1 MFGKAKLAGSP
12 TAGTTPRSWL
22 RSWQFVLSI
31 VVVVVAL
38 YIAGMVWAHQIND
51 DLDFQPPANYQ
62 TSGGSYAV
70 DMAIS
75 LINREINETGWV
87 PNNPFP
93 FPSYFLDNMPN
104 FQLGLMYAI
113 SRFGIEMTDSLGRA
127 RGSSAADPDLDKAAG
142 LLKYDGTVWLWEP
155 SISLLPT
162 AHAESQY
169 EAGMKVLENYNR
181 RLAAGQA
188 DFDRR
193 ADNLI
198 TVLDRFAADL
208 GSTSAILADRAE
220 APSFGWFDRHADDDF
235 YNAKG
240 RLYGY
245 YKILES
251 LGKDFQHVL
260 AERNAEALWANMLE
274 SFRIAAGMDPLIVS
288 NGAPDG
294 LLFPNHLA
302 AQGFYLLRGRT
313 QLRELSNVLAK

>member
-1 MFGKAKLAGSP
+1 MFGK
-12 TAGTTPRSWL
+12 TAYADRQTEVATRRSWL
-22 RSWQFVLSI
+22 RSWRVVLLI
-31 VVVVVAL
+31 VAVVVVL

-51 DLDFQPPANYQ
+51 DLDFQPPADRQ

-70 DMAIS
+70 DMVTA
-75 LINREINETGWV
+75 LIDREINQTSWV

-104 FQLGLMYAI
+104 FQLGLMYAL
-113 SRFGIEMTDSLGRA
+113 SRFGIEMTDFLGRT
-127 RGSSAADPDLDKAAG
+127 RGASAADPDLDKAAG
-142 LLKYDGTVWLWEP
+142 LLKYDGTVWVWEP

-162 AHAESQY
+162 ARAESQY
-169 EAGMKVLENYNR
+169 EAGMRALEAYNR
-181 RLAAGQA
+181 RLASGQA
-188 DFDRR
+188 VFDRR

-198 TVLDRFAADL
+198 AFLDRIAADL
-208 GSTSAILADRAE
+208 GSTSALLADRAA
-220 APSFGWFDRHADDDF
+220 APSFGWFDRQADDDF

-245 YKILES
+245 YKILEA
-251 LGKDFQHVL
+251 LGKDFQQVI
-260 AERNAEALWANMLE
+260 AERNVEPLWANMLE

-313 QLRELSNVLAK
+313 ELRELSNVLAK